1 MKKGETVEL
10 NLTFPE
16 TYPAE
21 DLAGEAVVFTVT
33 VNQIQTYV
41 EPVLDDEYVASLGI
55 EGITTVEEYRARIQE
70 MLNQQMLEE
79 YEYQLQVNVIE
90 KVMEGS
96 KVQEPSDEL
105 KQKYAKTAME
115 QTQKAADYYGMDLET
130 YVNNYYYVGLSEY
143 EMEIEAGA
151 YEAAKQAMLCKKI
164 ADVEGIEVTD
174 QELEEAA
181 LENYASFGF
190 DSVEAF
196 KAANDMEEYRDSML
210 LNKVLDFL
218 VDNAVVTQSADE
230 GETKTAETAVTETT
244 EAE

>member
-1 MKKGETVEL
+1 
-10 NLTFPE
+10 
-16 TYPAE
+16 
-21 DLAGEAVVFTVT
+21 
-33 VNQIQTYV
+33 
-41 EPVLDDEYVASLGI
+41 
-55 EGITTVEEYRARIQE
+55 
-70 MLNQQMLEE
+70 
-79 YEYQLQVNVIE
+79 
-90 KVMEGS
+90 
-96 KVQEPSDEL
+96 
-105 KQKYAKTAME
+105 
-115 QTQKAADYYGMDLET
+115 
-130 YVNNYYYVGLSEY
+130 
-143 EMEIEAGA
+143 
-151 YEAAKQAMLCKKI
+151 MLCKKI